1 MDELLEYKIN
11 TGYKFKDRNN
21 LFVKPST
28 ISGYEFKYDELV
40 FSHPLGLRDMPQQDA
55 TAPCCG
61 QQENCNNTDTQ
72 QDITEPVH
80 QQHVETISQD
90 IEDISQE
97 EEVVVKTTFGQK
109 EIDLNYLVIRH
120 FEIRII
126 ICQ

>member
-1 MDELLEYKIN
+1 
-11 TGYKFKDRNN
+11 
-21 LFVKPST
+21 
-28 ISGYEFKYDELV
+28 
-40 FSHPLGLRDMPQQDA
+40 MPQQDA

-72 QDITEPVH
+72 QDITEPIH
-80 QQHVETISQD
+80 QQHVEAISQD

-97 EEVVVKTTFGQK
+97 EEVVVKKSVRKK
-109 EIDLNYLVIRH
+109 EANLNYLVICH